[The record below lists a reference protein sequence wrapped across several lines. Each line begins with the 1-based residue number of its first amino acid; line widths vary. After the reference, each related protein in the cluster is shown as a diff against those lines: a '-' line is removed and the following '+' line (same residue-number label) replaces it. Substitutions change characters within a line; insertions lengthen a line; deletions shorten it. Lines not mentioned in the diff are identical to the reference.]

1 MSSSSNSNSGGS
13 RVLIPISVRKTIHDI
28 KEIAAKHSDEDIY
41 LMLKECKMDPDETA
55 QRLLY
60 LVHNPDCWGLANS
73 HLIVKLVFS
82 RKILEDNNVLF
93 DLADTFQEVKKK
105 RDLRKPNVNSR
116 ISEESRWRMG
126 TQGRGVR
133 GGRGHYSS
141 STIYHGASGGR
152 NASAPKENGV
162 NNGVERGFNPLPTV
176 PEKTEKNTNSRVT
189 ISSNISVSGATSIPN
204 GSSGHEHAPHQSA
217 DPVVVLPLN
226 SRNPGVGAIKDE
238 VSSQRIASKSGAS
251 YPAMNGSIAEH
262 TVANSVQATL
272 GDVTCVN
279 TVLQESLIVKKNE
292 PLEHSQS
299 SSTTT
304 SEVISVIDDQS
315 SQLVG
320 LSEVVASEAVALAL
334 EGGSESLP
342 EQEVSVL
349 KDAIS
354 KLDMN
359 PEKLKISRHQA
370 VIFPDHLQVPED
382 IKNGLTFGSLDFEQS
397 LNSGNNPED
406 SSDSL
411 PVAVPEFLIEN
422 DKAANET
429 SLSNLNVSSSAQE
442 GDYLDNS
449 HSLPHVPDSKAHLKD
464 VSSGL
469 APIYD
474 HSKQDI
480 MFSQGGLQYPFV
492 HMGPHYG
499 FPFIQPSGNSTVSS
513 TLATTQ
519 TATQPAG
526 VGHSSIPLSPPP
538 FPVFR
543 QPYPP
548 YYFPFGPYFPSFFVA
563 SNAQQLLGPG
573 GSPQQTSTGNAFL
586 SPPPAGPGTKFSVPQ
601 GKPGV
606 SAENL
611 PRFGVPSG
619 YNSYS
624 PSPAATSGNS
634 AGSEEIAAPGLKEN
648 GVYSTVQQGEGPL
661 LWLPAPGRDILHAN
675 SFYNHLPPGQHAAF
689 PPPPA
694 GIYHPTQTMAATST
708 GHPLL

>member
-13 RVLIPISVRKTIHDI
+13 RVLIPSSVRKTIHDI

-41 LMLKECKMDPDETA
+41 LMLKECNMDPDETA

-60 LVHNPDCWGLANS
+60 LGFVRH
-73 HLIVKLVFS
+73 
-82 RKILEDNNVLF
+82 
-93 DLADTFQEVKKK
+93 FQEVKKK

-116 ISEESRWRMG
+116 ISEESRWKMG
-126 TQGRGVR
+126 TQGRGFR

-141 STIYHGASGGR
+141 STIYHGAGGGR

-162 NNGVERGFNPLPTV
+162 NIRVERGFNPLPTV

-189 ISSNISVSGATSIPN
+189 ISSNISVSGPTSIPN

-217 DPVVVLPLN
+217 
-226 SRNPGVGAIKDE
+226 
-238 VSSQRIASKSGAS
+238 
-251 YPAMNGSIAEH
+251 
-262 TVANSVQATL
+262 
-272 GDVTCVN
+272 
-279 TVLQESLIVKKNE
+279 
-292 PLEHSQS
+292 
-299 SSTTT
+299 
-304 SEVISVIDDQS
+304 
-315 SQLVG
+315 
-320 LSEVVASEAVALAL
+320 VVASEAVALAL

-359 PEKLKISRHQA
+359 LEKLKISRHQA

-397 LNSGNNPED
+397 LNSGNVPDD
-406 SSDSL
+406 SNGSL
-411 PVAVPEFLIEN
+411 PVAVPEFLLED
-422 DKAANET
+422 DKAAKET
-429 SLSNLNVSSSAQE
+429 SLSNLNVSSSARE

-480 MFSQGGLQYPFV
+480 MFSQGGPQYPFV

-499 FPFIQPSGNSTVSS
+499 YPFIQPSGNSTVSS
-513 TLATTQ
+513 TSATTQ

-586 SPPPAGPGTKFSVPQ
+586 SPPPPVQGTKFSVPQ
-601 GKPGV
+601 GKPG
-606 SAENL
+606 
-611 PRFGVPSG
+611 
-619 YNSYS
+619 

-634 AGSEEIAAPGLKEN
+634 AGSEEIVPPGLKEN
-648 GVYSTVQQGEGPL
+648 GVYSTVQQVHNKKHFINTRSIGMPKDNLSSYFDFYVIACEGPL
-661 LWLPAPGRDILHAN
+661 LWLPAPGRDMLHAN